1 MNSPERVNS
10 PERTNSP
17 ERISSPELTRELE
30 AFLHCPTPAAWLD
43 WALQNQAL
51 LLIDHAN
58 CEKKAASNAM
68 GLMYRHV
75 AHTDLLTKMSQ
86 LAREELLHF
95 EQVVG
100 LMAERGISYQRIGPS
115 RYAAGLREHMRND
128 RREQALTDSLIV
140 GAIVEARSC
149 ERFARLA
156 PLLDAQLDKFYV
168 SLLRSEARHY
178 KDYLSL
184 AAQYTDEDIHPRV
197 QHFLSVEKRLIE
209 SADDE
214 FRFHS
219 GVPVAAAFSQH
230 TATA

>member
-1 MNSPERVNS
+1 MNSLEPMS
-10 PERTNSP
+10 T
-17 ERISSPELTRELE
+17 PELTLELE
-30 AFLHCPTPAAWLD
+30 AFLHCPTPAPWLD
-43 WALQNQAL
+43 WALQNQTL
-51 LLIDHAN
+51 MLIDHAN

-95 EQVVG
+95 EQVVT
-100 LMAERGISYQRIGPS
+100 LMAERGITYERIGPS
-115 RYAAGLREHMRND
+115 RYAAGLRDHMRTD
-128 RREQALTDSLIV
+128 KREQALTDSLIV

-156 PLLDAQLDKFYV
+156 PLLDAKLGKFYL

-178 KDYLSL
+178 RDYLTL
-184 AAQYTDEDIHPRV
+184 AAQYTGEDINPRV
-197 QHFLSVEKRLIE
+197 QHFLAVEKWLIE
-209 SADDE
+209 SEDEE

-219 GVPVAAAFSQH
+219 GVPRKI
-230 TATA
+230 

>member
-1 MNSPERVNS
+1 MNALLK
-10 PERTNSP
+10 
-17 ERISSPELTRELE
+17 SSLEYGRELE
-30 AFLHCPTPAAWLD
+30 AFLLCPTPPAWLD

-100 LMAERGISYQRIGPS
+100 LMAERGIRYERIGPS
-115 RYAAGLREHMRND
+115 RYAAGLRAHMRTD
-128 RREQALTDSLIV
+128 KREQALTDSLIV

-149 ERFARLA
+149 ERFARLV
-156 PLLDAQLDKFYV
+156 PLLDDKLGKFYF

-178 KDYLSL
+178 RDYLTL
-184 AAQYTDEDIHPRV
+184 AEQYSEEDIGPRV
-197 QHFLSVEKRLIE
+197 QHFLTVEQQLIE
-209 SADDE
+209 SPDDE

-219 GVPVAAAFSQH
+219 GVPSFTSQH
-230 TATA
+230 TAQA